1 MLLHFNWPTRKGSV
15 KLTEQNTIDNPVA
28 VNAFT
33 ADVISHSGAARDTDV
48 LFYYTNTGPVLQNNC
63 RELVCVVNKQQVA
76 FGSKVRL
83 IYGSAIQI
91 GHFSLSFVAA
101 ENNQSAS
108 VIEALTELAPAKVDF
123 TNLEINEILPQGA
136 GFISMEYAAEE
147 SRKNGDELKKLEVEY
162 KKFLLWGEIDS
173 PQVENYA
180 VAEEAKLSAADD
192 DGSFDSLCE
201 QIKDLNLTECI
212 FETSAFMDRVWRE
225 LSTMEEVDLTQDE
238 HENYDILRMLAPDG
252 IIPYAKDSVS
262 SLVSKELYKLGL
274 DSRL

>member
-28 VNAFT
+28 INAFT
-33 ADVISHSGAARDTDV
+33 ADVALNSGKDQDTDV
-48 LFYYTNTGPVLQNNC
+48 LFYYTNTGPVLQNTC
-63 RELVCVVNKQQVA
+63 RDLVCFVNKQQVA
-76 FGSKVRL
+76 FGSKIRL
-83 IYGSAIQI
+83 IYGSAVQI

-108 VIEALTELAPAKVDF
+108 VIEALTELTPVKIDF
-123 TNLEINEILPQGA
+123 MNIEINEILPQGA
-136 GFISMEYAAEE
+136 GFISIEYAAEAY
-147 SRKNGDELKKLEVEY
+147 RKSGDELKKLEVEY

-173 PQVENYA
+173 PQTETYTA
-180 VAEEAKLSAADD
+180 AEEAKLSAADD

-212 FETSAFMDRVWRE
+212 FETSAFMERVWRE

-238 HENYDILRMLAPDG
+238 HEDYDILRMLAPDG

>member
-28 VNAFT
+28 INART
-33 ADVISHSGAARDTDV
+33 ADVTLHPGKEQDTDV
-48 LFYYTNTGPVLQNNC
+48 LFYYTNTGPVLQNTC
-63 RELVCVVNKQQVA
+63 RQLVCVVNKQQVA
-76 FGSKVRL
+76 FGSKIRL
-83 IYGSAIQI
+83 IYGSAVQI

-108 VIEALTELAPAKVDF
+108 VIEALTELTPTKVDF

-173 PQVENYA
+173 PQAENYV
-180 VAEEAKLSAADD
+180 VAEEAKISAAD

-238 HENYDILRMLAPDG
+238 HEDYDILRMLAPNG

>member
-33 ADVISHSGAARDTDV
+33 ADVTSHCRKEQEAYV
-48 LFYYTNTGPVLQNNC
+48 LFYFTNTGPVLQNIC
-63 RELVCVVNKQQVA
+63 RDLVCFVNKQQVL

-91 GHFSLSFVAA
+91 GHFSLSFVTA
-101 ENNQSAS
+101 ENDQSAS
-108 VIEALTELAPAKVDF
+108 VIEALTELTPVKTDF

-147 SRKNGDELKKLEVEY
+147 SRISGDELKKLEIEY

-173 PQVENYA
+173 PQMDTYTA
-180 VAEEAKLSAADD
+180 AEEAKLSAAD

-212 FETSAFMDRVWRE
+212 FETSAFMERVWRE

-238 HENYDILRMLAPDG
+238 HEDYDILRMLAPNG
-252 IIPYAKDSVS
+252 IIPYAKDSIS

>member
-15 KLTEQNTIDNPVA
+15 KLTELNTIDNPV
-28 VNAFT
+28 VINAFT
-33 ADVISHSGAARDTDV
+33 ADVTLHAGESQDTDV
-48 LFYYTNTGPVLQNNC
+48 LFYYTNTGPVLQNIC

-76 FGSKVRL
+76 FGSKIRL

-91 GHFSLSFVAA
+91 GHFSLTFVAA

-108 VIEALTELAPAKVDF
+108 VIEALTELTPTKVDF

-136 GFISMEYAAEE
+136 GFISIEYAAEE
-147 SRKNGDELKKLEVEY
+147 SRKSGDELKKLEIEY

-173 PQVENYA
+173 PQTENHA
-180 VAEEAKLSAADD
+180 VTEEAKLSAADD

-212 FETSAFMDRVWRE
+212 LNVGIYGSC
-225 LSTMEEVDLTQDE
+225 
-238 HENYDILRMLAPDG
+238 LA
-252 IIPYAKDSVS
+252 
-262 SLVSKELYKLGL
+262 
-274 DSRL
+274 

>member
-15 KLTEQNTIDNPVA
+15 KLTEQNTIDNPVII
-28 VNAFT
+28 NAFT
-33 ADVISHSGAARDTDV
+33 ANVSLQSRSDQDTDV
-48 LFYYTNTGPVLQNNC
+48 LFYYTNTGPVLQNTC
-63 RELVCVVNKQQVA
+63 QDLVCFVNKQQVP
-76 FGSKVRL
+76 FGTKVRL
-83 IYGSAIQI
+83 IYGSTVQI

-101 ENNQSAS
+101 ENSQSAS
-108 VIEALTELAPAKVDF
+108 VIEALTELTPTKVDF
-123 TNLEINEILPQGA
+123 SSIEIHEILPQGA
-136 GFISMEYAAEE
+136 GFISMEYASEE
-147 SRKNGDELKKLEVEY
+147 SRKNGDALKKLEVEY

-173 PQVENYA
+173 LQNEDSTA
-180 VAEEAKLSAADD
+180 QEAKLTTDD

-212 FETSAFMDRVWRE
+212 FETSAFMERVWRE

-238 HENYDILRMLAPDG
+238 HEDYDILRMLAPDG

>member
-15 KLTEQNTIDNPVA
+15 KLTELNTIDNPVA

-33 ADVISHSGAARDTDV
+33 ADVTSHCRKEQEAYV
-48 LFYYTNTGPVLQNNC
+48 LFYFTNTGPVLQNIC
-63 RELVCVVNKQQVA
+63 RDLVCFVNKQQVL

-91 GHFSLSFVAA
+91 GHFSLSFVTA
-101 ENNQSAS
+101 EDNQSAS
-108 VIEALTELAPAKVDF
+108 VIEALTELTPVKTDF

-147 SRKNGDELKKLEVEY
+147 SRINDDELKKLEIEY

-173 PQVENYA
+173 PQLDTYTA
-180 VAEEAKLSAADD
+180 AEEAKLSAAD

-212 FETSAFMDRVWRE
+212 FETSAFMERVWRE

-238 HENYDILRMLAPDG
+238 HEDYDILRMLAPNG
-252 IIPYAKDSVS
+252 IIPYARDSIS

>member
-28 VNAFT
+28 INAFT
-33 ADVISHSGAARDTDV
+33 ADVALNSGKDQDTDV
-48 LFYYTNTGPVLQNNC
+48 LFYYTNTGPVLQNTC
-63 RELVCVVNKQQVA
+63 RDLVCFVNKQQVA
-76 FGSKVRL
+76 FGSKIRL
-83 IYGSAIQI
+83 IYGSAVQI

-108 VIEALTELAPAKVDF
+108 VIEALTELTPVKIDF
-123 TNLEINEILPQGA
+123 MNIEINEILPQGA
-136 GFISMEYAAEE
+136 GFISIEYAAEAY
-147 SRKNGDELKKLEVEY
+147 RKSGDELKKLEVEY

-173 PQVENYA
+173 PQAETYTA
-180 VAEEAKLSAADD
+180 AEEAKLSAADD

-212 FETSAFMDRVWRE
+212 FETSAFMERVWRE

-238 HENYDILRMLAPDG
+238 HEDYDILRMLAPDG